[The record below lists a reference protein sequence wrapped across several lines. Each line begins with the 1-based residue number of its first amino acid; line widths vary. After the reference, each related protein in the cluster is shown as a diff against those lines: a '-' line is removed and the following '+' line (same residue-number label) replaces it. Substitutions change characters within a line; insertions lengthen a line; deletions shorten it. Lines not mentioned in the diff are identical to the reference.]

1 MPTPMTDETPILNEA
16 AKIKRNLN
24 EDNHDRWGFAIYRCT
39 YGDDAA
45 WERFK
50 DIIATRAQKEIR
62 ELGEPEILDKLE
74 LTIFEDREI
83 FDNAK
88 TDFLREHFNQWKR
101 DNLPRE
107 QPRTTRST
115 EVMLEK
121 TPRYRYFIRVDREA
135 LDSVL
140 GAPGNRDAD
149 PGSRATGWVH
159 FIDTMWTADM
169 DDVDSDTE
177 EFDMPDLNFEPVEGC
192 REGNVGWMKVA
203 TGSISTELYSLLDDP
218 EMWRVIYKR
227 PPEMAMV

>member
-1 MPTPMTDETPILNEA
+1 MPTPMTDEAPILNEA

-24 EDNHDRWGFAIYRCT
+24 QDNHDRWGFAIYRCT

-101 DNLPRE
+101 DSLQRE

-140 GAPGNRDAD
+140 GAPGNRDAE
-149 PGSRATGWVH
+149 PGSTATGWVH

>member
-177 EFDMPDLNFEPVEGC
+177 DFDMPDLNFEPVEGC

>member
-1 MPTPMTDETPILNEA
+1 MTDDTPILNEA

-24 EDNHDRWGFAIYRCT
+24 QDNHDRWGFAIYRCT

-62 ELGEPEILDKLE
+62 KLGEPEILDKLE

-101 DNLPRE
+101 DSLPRE

>member
-1 MPTPMTDETPILNEA
+1 MTDEAPILNEA

-149 PGSRATGWVH
+149 PGSTATGWVH

>member
-1 MPTPMTDETPILNEA
+1 MTDETPILNEA

>member
-1 MPTPMTDETPILNEA
+1 MTDETPILNEA

-149 PGSRATGWVH
+149 PGSTATGWVH

>member
-149 PGSRATGWVH
+149 PGSTATGWVH